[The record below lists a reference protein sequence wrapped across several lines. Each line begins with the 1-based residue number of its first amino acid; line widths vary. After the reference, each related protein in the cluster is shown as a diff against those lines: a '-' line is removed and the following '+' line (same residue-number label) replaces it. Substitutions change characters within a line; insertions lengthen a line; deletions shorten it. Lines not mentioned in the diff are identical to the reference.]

1 MRRPFPL
8 GFLVF
13 LALKYIITIVTMS
26 NPPLICVSTFHYIP
40 NLMSHTTQGG
50 LHKLVPKFET
60 LQPAVANIF
69 SLEKQFRG
77 LYYVETFFF
86 FGER

>member
-8 GFLVF
+8 DFLMF
-13 LALKYIITIVTMS
+13 LALKYIITLVKMS
-26 NPPLICVSTFHYIP
+26 NPPLICVSTFQYIP
-40 NLMSHTTQGG
+40 NLMTHMTQGG

-60 LQPAVANIF
+60 LQPGVANIF

-77 LYYVETFFF
+77 L
-86 FGER
+86 